1 MRKLIL
7 VLIALGGLSGGAF
20 AGWYWW
26 TVGRFLETTDNAYV
40 HGDISIVSPKV
51 AGYIR
56 EVRVSDNQ
64 QIAAG
69 DVLVVIDQADHAAQM
84 AQAEATVEAQKAA
97 IGSIDS
103 RIVLARA
110 LIAQADAT
118 VVAAEA
124 EQRRCRQDFT
134 RLQNLV
140 RSDFASQQRF
150 DGADADLR
158 KADAAVTKARAA
170 ATAERD
176 QLGVLQASRHEA
188 EAKLRQT
195 EASFDLAQQNLEHTI
210 VRAPVD
216 GVVGNRSVQ
225 LGQYVRAGTMLMA
238 VVPLPE
244 VYVVANFKETQLA
257 RMRRGQP
264 VELEIDAFP
273 DRRLIGTLDSFAP
286 ASGAQFSLLPPE
298 NATGNFTKVVQ
309 RLPVRIAIPADNPL
323 SGLLRPGL
331 SVQVSVDTR
340 AEGNGPLAVG
350 GIFGAAAAA
359 ER

>member
-64 QIAAG
+64 QVAAG

-195 EASFDLAQQNLEHTI
+195 EASLDLARQNLEHTI

-225 LGQYVRAGTMLMA
+225 LG
-238 VVPLPE
+238 
-244 VYVVANFKETQLA
+244 
-257 RMRRGQP
+257 
-264 VELEIDAFP
+264 
-273 DRRLIGTLDSFAP
+273 
-286 ASGAQFSLLPPE
+286 
-298 NATGNFTKVVQ
+298 
-309 RLPVRIAIPADNPL
+309 
-323 SGLLRPGL
+323 
-331 SVQVSVDTR
+331 
-340 AEGNGPLAVG
+340 
-350 GIFGAAAAA
+350 
-359 ER
+359 